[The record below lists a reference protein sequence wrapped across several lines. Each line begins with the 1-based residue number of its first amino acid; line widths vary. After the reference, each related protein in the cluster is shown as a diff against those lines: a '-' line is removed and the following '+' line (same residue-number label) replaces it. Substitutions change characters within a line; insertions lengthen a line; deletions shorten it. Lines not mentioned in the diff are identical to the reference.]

1 MFFENSKSLNYM
13 SKIEILKNRINTSLT
28 KLNDVLNDYEKI
40 AINKKELTQKINSL
54 KSEHLNDLNELNS
67 LMAEVDN
74 LVKEREND

>member
-1 MFFENSKSLNYM
+1 M
-13 SKIEILKNRINTSLT
+13 SKIEILKNRIDTSLT

-40 AINKKELTQKINSL
+40 AIKKNKLTQKINSL

-67 LMAEVDN
+67 LLAEVDN

>member
-1 MFFENSKSLNYM
+1 M
-13 SKIEILKNRINTSLT
+13 SKIEILKNRIDTSLT

-40 AINKKELTQKINSL
+40 AINKNELKRKINSL

>member
-1 MFFENSKSLNYM
+1 M
-13 SKIEILKNRINTSLT
+13 SKIEILKNRIDTSLT
-28 KLNDVLNDYEKI
+28 KLNHVLDDYEKI

-74 LVKEREND
+74 LVKEKEND

>member
-1 MFFENSKSLNYM
+1 MNERIQ
-13 SKIEILKNRINTSLT
+13 KIEILKNRIDTSLT

-40 AINKKELTQKINSL
+40 AIRKKELTQKINSL

-74 LVKEREND
+74 LVKEKEND